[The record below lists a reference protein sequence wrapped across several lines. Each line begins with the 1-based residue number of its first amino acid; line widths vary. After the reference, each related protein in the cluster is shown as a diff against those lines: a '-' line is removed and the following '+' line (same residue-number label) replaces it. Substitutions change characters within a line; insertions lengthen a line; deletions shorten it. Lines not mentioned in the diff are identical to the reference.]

1 MDIYLMQHG
10 EAVAADVDPHR
21 PLAQA
26 GRRNARTVAQRA
38 ADSGLVLDSI
48 VHSGKL
54 RAAQTAAILAEALG
68 CRQVVERPGLAPGDP
83 VEPVAAWLLR
93 ATGPVA
99 VVGHLPFLDRLASE
113 LVVGDPHARI
123 VAFRNAGLVRLV
135 PGPDGRCSVSWVF
148 HPEVC

>member
-10 EAVAADVDPHR
+10 EAVDADVDPHR
-21 PLAQA
+21 PLAQS

-54 RAAQTAAILAEALG
+54 RAAQTAALLAEALD
-68 CRQVVERPGLAPGDP
+68 CQRVVERPGLAPGDP
-83 VEPVAAWLLR
+83 VEPVAEWLLQS
-93 ATGPVA
+93 AVPVA
-99 VVGHLPFLDRLASE
+99 VVGHLPFLDRLASQ
-113 LVVGDPHARI
+113 LVVGDPHAHV

-135 PGPDGRCSVSWVF
+135 TRADGGCSVSWVL
-148 HPEVC
+148 HPEIC